1 VSPNSSKR
9 FELDVSHEGDTAYL
23 RLPTHPG
30 KGKKGVTAQ
39 QVDLM
44 SDFKLGK
51 DVRVLIDLGRD
62 GEIIGVEILL
72 YD

>member
-1 VSPNSSKR
+1 MAQDSPNP
-9 FELDVSHEGDTAYL
+9 FNLWVNGDGDTAYL

-30 KGKKGVTAQ
+30 KGEKGVSAR

-44 SDFKLGK
+44 SDFKIGK
-51 DVRVLIDLGRD
+51 DVRLIIDIGHD
-62 GEIIGVEILL
+62 QEIIGIEIML

>member
-1 VSPNSSKR
+1 MSTSEAQSFDLQVNA
-9 FELDVSHEGDTAYL
+9 EGDTAYL

-30 KGKKGVTAQ
+30 RGQKGVSAR

-44 SDFKLGK
+44 ADFNIGK
-51 DVRVLIDLGRD
+51 DVKLVIDIGHND
-62 GEIIGVEILL
+62 EIIGIEILL

>member
-1 VSPNSSKR
+1 MSDPSTR
-9 FELDVSHEGDTAYL
+9 FDLQVNAEGDTAYL

-44 SDFKLGK
+44 LDFKIGK
-51 DVRVLIDLGRD
+51 DVKVLIDVGHD
-62 GEIIGVEILL
+62 GEIIGIEVLL

>member
-1 VSPNSSKR
+1 MPTTQAQTFDLKINA
-9 FELDVSHEGDTAYL
+9 EGDTAYL

-30 KGKKGVTAQ
+30 RGKKGASAR

-44 SDFKLGK
+44 ADYNLGK
-51 DVRVLIDLGRD
+51 DVKIVIDIGQNE
-62 GEIIGVEILL
+62 EIIGIEILL